1 MFPRVTQSPFAQNVI
16 LVTKALNRW
25 DQYGYADFECSCGLK
40 FEGSDRFYKWSSIEC
55 PRCSELVQPYRIHRP
70 HQKPL
75 TVKRPSAL
83 TLSPFTAKGAVQK
96 NVPPR
101 QIPDN
106 HSGNEPVGGTR
117 KPQEQKEI
125 PQSLTKDAQEILTR
139 WPKSSRSAKVED
151 TAKIDDTSEASSVH
165 PKPLRHPFILKHAG
179 KPTASLFQHQVSDF
193 KPELLRSQEE
203 KSN

>member
-1 MFPRVTQSPFAQNVI
+1 M
-16 LVTKALNRW
+16 
-25 DQYGYADFECSCGLK
+25 
-40 FEGSDRFYKWSSIEC
+40 
-55 PRCSELVQPYRIHRP
+55 
-70 HQKPL
+70 
-75 TVKRPSAL
+75 

-101 QIPDN
+101 QIPDK
-106 HSGNEPVGGTR
+106 HSSNELVGGTR

-125 PQSLTKDAQEILTR
+125 PQSLTKDAQEILR
-139 WPKSSRSAKVED
+139 WPKSSRSTKVED

-179 KPTASLFQHQVSDF
+179 KPIASLFQHQVSDL

-203 KSN
+203 KSKPTQRNHPPISRSKYQMKKERELHRKSVSRRRKFSALRGSCLDLMKCTLNVLWYII